1 MKDLLFDSSNL
12 IGWISTTLGFIGVL
26 LSVIG
31 FYFSN
36 SKSKKKSESDF
47 NIGDDA
53 SFDDIFNSIKDDEL
67 RKQIEDTIS
76 TPEINKGPITEWN
89 DPNLIKICDSILKNR
104 ITDREALYR
113 VFSNIRDNKGIKYKA
128 FLSTFYAWLALGP
141 SIEID
146 GAKIDN
152 DDLLKIQNLIS
163 GFIEEE
169 KDAIIFDE
177 VSQDDKS
184 CLLSIKS
191 MAKDSRNCYAINRDI
206 YRLANSIKNNQK
218 KIKRERILNL
228 AALSASVLSLIAT
241 VFFSISS
248 NITVKERIN
257 EIKVDNKEQIH
268 SVIDSISHI
277 INDNSKMPK

>member
-1 MKDLLFDSSNL
+1 M
-12 IGWISTTLGFIGVL
+12 
-26 LSVIG
+26 
-31 FYFSN
+31 
-36 SKSKKKSESDF
+36 
-47 NIGDDA
+47 
-53 SFDDIFNSIKDDEL
+53 
-67 RKQIEDTIS
+67 
-76 TPEINKGPITEWN
+76 
-89 DPNLIKICDSILKNR
+89 
-104 ITDREALYR
+104 
-113 VFSNIRDNKGIKYKA
+113 
-128 FLSTFYAWLALGP
+128 
-141 SIEID
+141 
-146 GAKIDN
+146 
-152 DDLLKIQNLIS
+152 LKIQNLIS